1 MKKIRMAY
9 ISLSALV
16 FLSGCAPK
24 QDDNLAVKTLKHASM
39 TPVYAGAIASAAVM
53 LTVGLP
59 FAWAAGAFDKHKIEI
74 EENKYKGKTPSK
86 AFAIAVDSNKKYAYG
101 YSWGESSAEG
111 SSQEVANKRALE
123 LCNKNKLER
132 NVIDECVLYYIG
144 DEQQF
149 DLSTKLEIKSSDNN
163 ESTNN
168 QNEAEKK
175 SESLWWIVMYT

>member
-9 ISLSALV
+9 MSLSALV

-39 TPVYAGAIASAAVM
+39 TPVYAGAIVEGVLMVAIATPIVL
-53 LTVGLP
+53 LTGG
-59 FAWAAGAFDKHKIEI
+59 FNKHKIEI

-86 AFAIAVDSNKKYAYG
+86 AFAIAVDSKKEYAYG

-175 SESLWWIVMYT
+175 SESL

>member
-1 MKKIRMAY
+1 MKKTNKKISMVCM
-9 ISLSALV
+9 SLSTLV
-16 FLSGCAPK
+16 LLSGCAPK

-39 TPVYAGAIASAAVM
+39 TPVYAGAVIEGALMVAVAVPLVL
-53 LTVGLP
+53 LTGG
-59 FAWAAGAFDKHKIEI
+59 FKHKIEI
-74 EENKYKGKTPSK
+74 EENKYKGKIPSK

-101 YSWGESSAEG
+101 YSWKG
-111 SSQEVANKRALE
+111 SSQEFANTTALE
-123 LCNKNKLER
+123 LCNKNKLEK

-175 SESLWWIVMYT
+175 SESL

>member
-1 MKKIRMAY
+1 MIKINKKTKIVCM
-9 ISLSALV
+9 SLSALV

-39 TPVYAGAIASAAVM
+39 TPVYAGAIATGAVM

-101 YSWGESSAEG
+101 YSWKG
-111 SSQEVANKRALE
+111 SSQEFANTTALE
-123 LCNKNKLER
+123 LCNKIN
-132 NVIDECVLYYIG
+132 
-144 DEQQF
+144 
-149 DLSTKLEIKSSDNN
+149 
-163 ESTNN
+163 
-168 QNEAEKK
+168 
-175 SESLWWIVMYT
+175 

>member
-59 FAWAAGAFDKHKIEI
+59 FA
-74 EENKYKGKTPSK
+74 
-86 AFAIAVDSNKKYAYG
+86 
-101 YSWGESSAEG
+101 
-111 SSQEVANKRALE
+111 
-123 LCNKNKLER
+123 
-132 NVIDECVLYYIG
+132 
-144 DEQQF
+144 
-149 DLSTKLEIKSSDNN
+149 
-163 ESTNN
+163 
-168 QNEAEKK
+168 
-175 SESLWWIVMYT
+175 